1 MRGWGE
7 RDSLTR
13 RRLLQLGAGAA
24 IGGGILPHLSGMPPE
39 AWASAAGL
47 RWPSARLRHR
57 DAVRVDPAQ
66 FLPAAQLL
74 EWQRELD
81 ALGLRAT
88 GSPAHEGYV
97 DLLHERLQRAGVRDV
112 RFESLPHR
120 RWLADSWSLHA
131 DGRHV
136 PTASYMPYSGG
147 TSPAGVAGPLVEV
160 DPSKPLAAGSL
171 RGKIALFFLPLTSL
185 TYAAFGALA
194 YKSYDPAGILKPNGT
209 YARAWLSITTLIGM
223 LDTLVRAKAAA
234 CVCVLDLP
242 ADAAQGAYYP
252 YDGTIRPV
260 PGLFVDRATGAALR
274 SKAAAGA
281 HARIVLRAQVKPVQI
296 RNLLGLIPGASNQL
310 VLLHSHTDGPNAIED
325 NGPNAIVAISQYLAR
340 LPPRSLPRSVMVL
353 LTTGHFAGGAGVKGF
368 VQRHRH
374 TTLRR
379 TAAALTLEHLGAR
392 EWNPGPNGHSRLTG
406 HEEPGTIFTPES
418 SAMVDTSYAALRRAA
433 DDPGSVLR
441 PFVATSGSPDG
452 NGWPAEGTQLWTM
465 GAIPTANYITGP
477 TYLLNWGIPTI
488 DKLDLRLMRAEAIA
502 FTEMLIALARQPRT
516 RLRRLDLLAHA

>member
-1 MRGWGE
+1 MP
-7 RDSLTR
+7 
-13 RRLLQLGAGAA
+13 AG
-24 IGGGILPHLSGMPPE
+24 
-39 AWASAAGL
+39 
-47 RWPSARLRHR
+47 
-57 DAVRVDPAQ
+57 
-66 FLPAAQLL
+66 QLL
-74 EWQRELD
+74 DWQRELD

-88 GSPAHEGYV
+88 GSPVHEGYV
-97 DLLHERLQRAGVRDV
+97 DVLHERLRRAGVGDL

-120 RWLADSWSLHA
+120 RWLADGWSLHA

-147 TSPAGVAGPLVEV
+147 TSQAGVTGPLVEV
-160 DPSKPLAAGSL
+160 DASRPLAAGSL
-171 RGKIALFFLPLTSL
+171 RGKIALFFLPLSSL
-185 TYAAFGALA
+185 TYVEFGALA
-194 YKSYDPAGILKPNGT
+194 YKSYDPAGILKPNAT

-223 LDTLVRAKAAA
+223 LDALVKAEAAA

-242 ADAAQGAYYP
+242 ADAAHGAYYP
-252 YDGTIRPV
+252 YDGTVRPV

-274 SKAAAGA
+274 AKAAAGA
-281 HARIVLRAQVKPVQI
+281 HARVVLRARVKRVQT
-296 RNLLGLIPGASNQL
+296 RNLLGLIPGASNEL

-340 LPPRSLPRSVMVL
+340 LPSRSLPRSVMVL
-353 LTTGHFAGGAGVKGF
+353 LTTGHFAGGAGVIAF
-368 VQRHRH
+368 VERHRH

-488 DKLDLRLMRAEAIA
+488 DKLDLGLMRAEAIS
-502 FTEMLIALARQPRT
+502 FTEMLMALARQPRA
-516 RLRRLDLLAHA
+516 RLRTLDLVAHA